1 MNKILLIIRRE
12 YVTRVR
18 KKIFLITTLLAP
30 LSIALITLMP
40 IFLARH
46 SVEDEKVA
54 IYDESGIFSAQMENK
69 DHLVFGHINT
79 ENVPFDSLKMNYAK
93 TGFSGILHIPANF
106 NIDSPPNVEYF
117 SGDQLGL
124 ITQSAITDQMN
135 EVLRKQRLKAA
146 NISPEVMEKLNTPVH
161 LVQSDQNLSTAETS
175 TVLGYVMGFMIYIV
189 MLTYGMMVMR
199 GVMEEKN
206 NRIAEVITSSV
217 KPFQLMMG
225 KIVGIALVGLT
236 QFIIWIVLSGVILSV
251 LKGFYASD
259 ISQVQNLSSMS
270 TQFQPQ
276 NTSQVANFLIDL
288 DKLPLGLIAF
298 GFVFFFLGGYL
309 LYASI
314 FAAIGAASG
323 EEGDQS
329 LTFIATVPIIISIII
344 MVSVLNQPNSKL
356 AVISSLV
363 PFCSPII
370 MVGRLPFE
378 PPLWQILL
386 SAALLIGGFLFTVW
400 LAGKIYRTGILMY
413 GKKVTFREMIK
424 WVRY

>member
-18 KKIFLITTLLAP
+18 KRIFLITTLLAP
-30 LSIALITLMP
+30 LSIAVVTLLP
-40 IFLARH
+40 VYLASH
-46 SVEDEKVA
+46 GTQEEKIA
-54 IYDESGIFSAQMENK
+54 IYDESGIFSSHMENK
-69 DHLVFGHINT
+69 DHLKFGHINT
-79 ENVPFDSLKMNYAK
+79 VNVPYDSLKKNYAAS
-93 TGFSGILHIPANF
+93 GFSGILHIPAAF
-106 NIDSPPNVEYF
+106 TIDQPSNIEYY
-117 SGDQLGL
+117 STDQLGL
-124 ITQSAITDQMN
+124 MTHGSIENQMN
-135 EVLRKQRLKAA
+135 EVLRQERLRAA
-146 NISPEVMEKLNTPVH
+146 NISPAVMEQLNAPVSIIQAD
-161 LVQSDQNLSTAETS
+161 LSMSTAETS
-175 TVLGYVMGFMIYIV
+175 TALGYVMGFMIYIV
-189 MLTYGMMVMR
+189 MITYGMMVMR

-236 QFIIWIVLSGVILSV
+236 QFLIWIVLSGLIISV
-251 LKGFYASD
+251 LKGFYGVDAGAAR
-259 ISQVQNLSSMS
+259 NMSSMNGQDMPAMAS
-270 TQFQPQ
+270 FIT
-276 NTSQVANFLIDL
+276 DL

-329 LTFIATVPIIISIII
+329 LTFIATVPIIISILI
-344 MVSVLNQPNSKL
+344 MVSVLNQPNSNL
-356 AVISSLV
+356 AVISSMI

-370 MVGRLPFE
+370 MVGRLPFG
-378 PPLWQILL
+378 PPVWQIIL
-386 SAALLIGGFLFTVW
+386 SGVFLIAGFIFTVW
-400 LAGKIYRTGILMY
+400 VAGKIYRTGILMY
-413 GKKVTFREMIK
+413 GKKVTFREMMK

>member
-12 YVTRVR
+12 YLTRV
-18 KKIFLITTLLAP
+18 KKRIFLITTILAP
-30 LSIALITLMP
+30 LSIGVVTLLP
-40 IFLARH
+40 VYLASHGRQ
-46 SVEDEKVA
+46 EEKIAV
-54 IYDESGIFSAQMENK
+54 YDESGIFSTQLENK
-69 DHLVFGHINT
+69 NHLTFGHINAAT
-79 ENVPFDSLKMNYAK
+79 VPYDSLKKNYASS
-93 TGFSGILHIPANF
+93 GFSGILHIPSYFTIEKPAD
-106 NIDSPPNVEYF
+106 IEYF
-117 SGDQLGL
+117 SADQLGL
-124 ITQSAITDQMN
+124 MTKQSLEGQLN
-135 EVLRKQRLKAA
+135 EIMRRGRLKAA
-146 NISPEVMEKLNTPVH
+146 NIAPEVMEGLNAPVR
-161 LVQSDQNLSTAETS
+161 LVQANLSMSTAETS

-189 MLTYGMMVMR
+189 MITYGMMVMR

-236 QFIIWIVLSGVILSV
+236 QFIIWIVLSGAIISV
-251 LKGFYASD
+251 LKSLYGGGMGD
-259 ISQVQNLSSMS
+259 QDLSAMN
-270 TQFQPQ
+270 PQ
-276 NTSQVANFLIDL
+276 YQQQGLSEMGSFITDL
-288 DKLPLGLIAF
+288 DKLPLLLIAF

-344 MVSVLNQPNSKL
+344 MMSVLNQPNSRL
-356 AVISSLV
+356 AVISSLI

-370 MVGRLPFE
+370 MVGRLPFG
-378 PPLWQILL
+378 PPAWQIIL
-386 SAALLIGGFLFTVW
+386 SGILLIAGFLFTVW
-400 LAGKIYRTGILMY
+400 MAGKIYRTGILMY
-413 GKKVTFREMIK
+413 GKKVTLREMMK